1 MNAAAPLFRSAVSI
15 RDEVAEGRTQ
25 AVSVVEECLERVERL
40 DSTVGA
46 FLHTDREGALA
57 RAREIDAGVAAGKNS
72 GKLLGV
78 PIALKDNICARGMPC
93 TAGSKILQGYRP
105 PHDAHVVERLLAEGA
120 IILGKTNCDEFGMGS
135 STENSAYQVTRN
147 PHDPSRVPGGSSG
160 GSAAAVAAGMVPVSL
175 GSDTGGSIR
184 QPAAL
189 CGVVGFKP
197 TYGMVS
203 RYGLIAFASSLDQI
217 GPIGASVLDVALVAS
232 VITGADDRDSTCV
245 PMESRDYSS
254 SLAGNI
260 EGVRIGVHK
269 DYCES
274 LADRKVR
281 DKIQEA
287 IQELREAGARIIRID
302 DLDLLSRFAI
312 PTYYLV
318 ANSEASSNL
327 ARYDGIRY
335 GPREEREDLAATYA
349 ATRGR
354 HFGQETVRRILLGT
368 FALSAG
374 YRDAYYK
381 KALQVRT
388 LFRQAYRAAF
398 EKVDLILGATSP
410 TPAFPLGQKIADPL
424 TMYQCD
430 VLTIPASLAGLPAA
444 SVPCGTVAAGL
455 PVGLQIIGPP
465 LGDAAVLSCAFAYE
479 RRSGF
484 KGRLANLEERQP

>member
-1 MNAAAPLFRSAVSI
+1 MNSASPLFRSAVSI
-15 RDEVAEGRTQ
+15 RDEVADGRTA
-25 AVSVVEECLERVERL
+25 AVSVVEKCLNRVESL
-40 DSTVGA
+40 DERVGA
-46 FLHTDREGALA
+46 FLHVDPEGALA
-57 RAREIDAGVAAGKNS
+57 RAREIDAQVASGKAT

-78 PIALKDNICARGMPC
+78 PIAIKDNICVRGLPC

-105 PHDAHVVERLLAEGA
+105 PYDAHVVRRLLAEGA

-147 PHDPSRVPGGSSG
+147 PHDLSRVPGGSSG
-160 GSAAAVAAGMVPVSL
+160 GSAAAVAAGMVPISL

-184 QPAAL
+184 QPSAL

-197 TYGMVS
+197 TYGTVS

-232 VITGADDRDSTCV
+232 AITGTDERDSTCI
-245 PMESRDYSS
+245 PLETRDYSS

-260 EGVRIGVHK
+260 DGVRIGVHR
-269 DYCES
+269 DYCEN
-274 LADRKVR
+274 LADAKVR
-281 DKIQEA
+281 QRIQEA
-287 IQELREAGARIIRID
+287 IQELREAGARIVRID
-302 DLDLLSRFAI
+302 DIDLLSRFAI

-327 ARYDGIRY
+327 ARFDGIRY
-335 GPREEREDLAATYA
+335 GPREEREDLAACYA
-349 ATRGR
+349 ATRSR
-354 HFGQETVRRILLGT
+354 HFGQEVVRRILLGT

-374 YRDAYYK
+374 YLDAYYR

-410 TPAFPLGQKIADPL
+410 MPAFPLGQKISDPL

-444 SVPCGTVAAGL
+444 SVPCGTTAENL

-465 LGDAAVLSCAFAYE
+465 LEDAAVLSCAYAFE

-484 KGRLANLEERQP
+484 KGKLANLEEGQS